1 MSCRWELPSLDEWSV
16 SADRS
21 RKLRAWQSVKKWIYL
36 SVFSLFL
43 LRGRLS
49 GSHLGCCCGS
59 LLRQIFDHQRIP
71 GAFDIVLLWRNDPSK
86 KVEISM
92 KSCSQNFFIR
102 FNDRHADCNLPRR
115 ELFDFQ
121 GLQNYRR
128 SLYDHFL
135 WLRDLL
141 KIEEQNEIR

>member
-43 LRGRLS
+43 LRGRLF
-49 GSHLGCCCGS
+49 GSHLRCCCGS
-59 LLRQIFDHQRIP
+59 LSRQISNHQRLL

-115 ELFDFQ
+115 ELFDFL